1 MKIFR
6 IGVTVLVIAVVQTVI
21 CGTAIAPAVFMWSAV
36 VRLTPADSALRLF
49 VASMFLAP
57 SYILFALCLMPVSA
71 LMTRLVG
78 ARTPSQVELRI
89 SEMSWMLMK
98 WAHYMAASHVVRLV
112 SGTIF
117 RGSPIWTA
125 YLRMN
130 GARIGRRVFI
140 NTLSIADHNLLEF
153 GDDVIIGADVHISGH
168 TVEAG
173 VLKTA
178 GVRLGSNV
186 TIGLASVIDIDVVIG
201 PSCQVGALTLVPK
214 HSRLDSHAVYVG
226 IPARRI
232 GGCET
237 ATTPSGAVRSSG
249 T

>member
-1 MKIFR
+1 
-6 IGVTVLVIAVVQTVI
+6 
-21 CGTAIAPAVFMWSAV
+21 
-36 VRLTPADSALRLF
+36 
-49 VASMFLAP
+49 
-57 SYILFALCLMPVSA
+57 
-71 LMTRLVG
+71 
-78 ARTPSQVELRI
+78 
-89 SEMSWMLMK
+89 MSWALMK

-112 SGTIF
+112 AGPVF

-130 GARIGRRVFI
+130 GARLGRRVFI

-173 VLKTA
+173 MLKTA

-186 TIGLASVIDIDVVIG
+186 TIGLASVIDIDVAIG
-201 PSCQVGALTLVPK
+201 PYCQVGALTLVPK
-214 HSRLDSHAVYVG
+214 HSRLDSDAVYVG

-232 GGCET
+232 GGRET
-237 ATTPSGAVRSSG
+237 ATTPVGAVRSSG